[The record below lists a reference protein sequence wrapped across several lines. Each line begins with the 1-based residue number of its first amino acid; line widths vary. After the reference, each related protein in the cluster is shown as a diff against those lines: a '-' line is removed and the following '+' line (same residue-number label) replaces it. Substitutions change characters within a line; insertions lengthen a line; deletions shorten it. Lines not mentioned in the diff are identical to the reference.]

1 MDCGT
6 RDGLME
12 NIPISPVS
20 VVVFSMPSNAL
31 GRVAGD
37 RFSSDPRAVSPLTV
51 GSIALPARGRIV
63 KLSLM
68 LLSRLAGR
76 LRGGVSIVNTTAR
89 SQRDLTRCKIY
100 VADRWPSRIGVAA
113 DLGIRPRLATEGN
126 GYPDSRRWRLTRIRI
141 GRDSF
146 GGLFCS
152 RLTKPCERGSNN
164 TSVMP
169 PPIFNDK
176 FTTTAQSKKTN
187 K

>member
-6 RDGLME
+6 RGGLME

-37 RFSSDPRAVSPLTV
+37 RFSSAPRAVSPLTV

-89 SQRDLTRCKIY
+89 SQRDLTRCKNY
-100 VADRWPSRIGVAA
+100 VADRWPSRIGVAT

-141 GRDSF
+141 GRGSF

-152 RLTKPCERGSNN
+152 RLAKPCERGSNN

-169 PPIFNDK
+169 PSIFNDK